1 MNEKI
6 LQLIVDDM
14 EYIQAKCFAI
24 LDDTYKGKKKKQ
36 IDEMI

>member
-1 MNEKI
+1 MKEI
-6 LQLIVDDM
+6 LQLITNDM

-24 LDDTYKGKKKKQ
+24 IDGTYKGKKKKQ